1 VRLGERPGMLL
12 LALGS
17 LLGCA
22 TTSPSPEAQRVIPVS
37 GVPGPL
43 CQNLGTVIGEAEV
56 SGRGASSATPE
67 ELSSQANRRR
77 DGACG
82 APRGDPHLPLPGDVA
97 AEGRRRVRGHDDR
110 RGVSLSGG
118 PALNLGPSEPGSG
131 VLLTRP
137 CRAASP
143 SGGHTAR

>member
-67 ELSSQANRRR
+67 ELASQATADAMERAAHRGATHIFLSPVTLRQR
-77 DGACG
+77 DGAVSG
-82 APRGDPHLPLPGDVA
+82 ATMTGA
-97 AEGRRRVRGHDDR
+97 AFRC
-110 RGVSLSGG
+110 
-118 PALNLGPSEPGSG
+118 PAGQ
-131 VLLTRP
+131 R
-137 CRAASP
+137 
-143 SGGHTAR
+143 